1 MDCRKNNFLA
11 LMQGGSHFVVPCY
24 QRPYSWS
31 EEQCSD
37 LFEDLLKQLT
47 AQPQLQLE
55 QVGPHFMGS
64 IGVQAVA
71 YSSTGAI
78 NYGSLQP
85 GLLIIDGQ
93 QRLTT
98 MYLLYLAL
106 AAEARRRLETSSDSA
121 EKTACAELIPSLE
134 AILFAASASKLES
147 LRQPRFD
154 LTELDQAA
162 LKMLLGSEP
171 KLNQDSR
178 LASNYQYF
186 CDRLEEVS
194 DLPRLFAATGTLE
207 FIELS
212 LEAADDP
219 QLIFESLNSKGMVL
233 SVGDKVRNFLLMGFN
248 QCDIQSLYQQ
258 FWLNLEGNCG
268 HSLDQLTEFIQYY
281 LAIKSKS
288 GRAPSIKAM
297 YAEFKRL
304 VTEQQQQGSSLC
316 AIKERVLKELHTYSQ
331 LFKVINDNDGVS
343 SYVLG
348 DEADLTPKA
357 RIELQYELNHCL
369 QRMERLDYSVRI
381 PLVMQCL
388 MLHHTGRIDGAE
400 LLSVLKL
407 IETFLFRRW
416 VCNIPSNGLNR
427 IFQSLSAKLSSES
440 FKGDK
445 GELRAPLEAELCAG
459 ARKRNSMPKDDAF
472 AQALQQ
478 EALYSRAHG
487 VDLVF
492 YMLERL
498 ETEGNREQVDVN
510 ELFSIEHIMPQ
521 TLNDAWREQLG
532 PDADKIHKTW
542 LHRLGNLTLTAYNS
556 TYSNS
561 PFAQKRDMEKGFK
574 SSRLWLN
581 HYVAGCEHWG
591 EEQMSERSQNLVAKA
606 LEVWPYPEGAQLQQ
620 QSALNQDESQQP
632 LETFDYCLAE
642 GVQDLNGTKLNG
654 YEFMGQHSDA
664 KNWAQMQREVY
675 PIAYQINPERL
686 RSWLKEKW
694 GNFNFVAK
702 YIKSVPQQGI
712 VNINPDFV
720 IKLDEG
726 VYFHIYQNVNN
737 KLKFLVQFFELMEL
751 DPKQLTLHLVRRGGT
766 AKIGTEANEAK
777 LDEAELFDFCL
788 NDGEAEL
795 SGTKP
800 VGFEL
805 NGAHYDVKSWAKLS
819 RIVVTNVY
827 HSDPERLRKW
837 QGQSND
843 AFNIVKKTFTDT
855 PDDPRFQGT
864 PSAMVKLADDFY
876 FYIKPSVPEI
886 IKQLVQLFAGLELDP
901 KQLVIHL
908 RDTAK
913 RAASDDFEEVEA
925 EVEHESEEL

>member
-31 EEQCSD
+31 KEQCSD

-47 AQPQLQLE
+47 EQPQLQLE
-55 QVGPHFMGS
+55 QVGTHFMGS
-64 IGVQAVA
+64 IVVQAVA
-71 YSSTGAI
+71 YSPTGAI

-106 AAEARRRLETSSDSA
+106 AAEARRRSMTSLNSA
-121 EKTACAELIPSLE
+121 EQKACAELIPSLE
-134 AILFAASASKLES
+134 AILFEASASKLES

-233 SVGDKVRNFLLMGFN
+233 SVGDKVRNFLLTGFN

-348 DEADLTPKA
+348 DEPDLTPKA

-388 MLHHTGRIDGAE
+388 MLHHMGRIDGAE

-445 GELRAPLEAELCAG
+445 GELRAQLEAELCTG

-478 EALYSRAHG
+478 EALYSRARG

-561 PFAQKRDMEKGFK
+561 PFSQKRDMEKGFK

-591 EEQMSERSQNLVAKA
+591 EEQMAERSQNLVAKA
-606 LEVWPYPEGAQLQQ
+606 LEVWPYPESQKQAALDQAQ
-620 QSALNQDESQQP
+620 AEPKQP
-632 LETFDYCLAE
+632 LVTFDYCLAE
-642 GVQDLNGTKLNG
+642 GVQDLNGTK
-654 YEFMGQHSDA
+654 
-664 KNWAQMQREVY
+664 
-675 PIAYQINPERL
+675 
-686 RSWLKEKW
+686 
-694 GNFNFVAK
+694 
-702 YIKSVPQQGI
+702 
-712 VNINPDFV
+712 
-720 IKLDEG
+720 
-726 VYFHIYQNVNN
+726 
-737 KLKFLVQFFELMEL
+737 
-751 DPKQLTLHLVRRGGT
+751 
-766 AKIGTEANEAK
+766 
-777 LDEAELFDFCL
+777 
-788 NDGEAEL
+788 
-795 SGTKP
+795 P
-800 VGFEL
+800 VGFEF
-805 NGAHYDVKSWAKLS
+805 NGAHYDVKSWSKLH

-827 HSDPERLRKW
+827 HSDPERLRNWLSQDQDQYDWGKNLFT
-837 QGQSND
+837 SNAND
-843 AFNIVKKTFTDT
+843 S
-855 PDDPRFQGT
+855 RFDIKPHAKVQ
-864 PSAMVKLADDFY
+864 LADDLY
-876 FYIKPSVPEI
+876 FYATPPVSEKIR
-886 IKQLVQLFAGLELDP
+886 QLLQLFAGLELDP

-908 RDTAK
+908 HDTAK
-913 RAASDDFEEVEA
+913 SAAADDSEDEA
-925 EVEHESEEL
+925 ED